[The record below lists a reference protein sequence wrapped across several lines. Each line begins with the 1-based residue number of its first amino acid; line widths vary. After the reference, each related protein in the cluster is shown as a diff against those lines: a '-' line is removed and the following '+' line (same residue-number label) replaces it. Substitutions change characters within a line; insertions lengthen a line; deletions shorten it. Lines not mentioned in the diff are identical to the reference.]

1 MDFVFLVVAVAAMYL
16 SPPSLW
22 PELEESPIYLILIVT
37 CLALSPLAVFKQL
50 SLKSLIA
57 NPITLCVILLIP
69 AIAISLLVSANFSDA
84 HISTWSFAKICIYYL
99 LLVGIL
105 NTEARFRQFLF
116 IFLGIVVLV
125 VAIGMIDYYDVVRIS
140 AIRQFHQLETDPV
153 TGERSEYLRLR
164 SVNFFHDPSNLGLLV
179 TTGTWITLYG
189 MAERGAWGFRLA
201 GVGLL
206 GFFGWAFRLAGA
218 RGAMTALVAGCVA
231 FLLTRFGRN
240 RKKAIALAGVILPFF
255 FLVIGGRATQVN
267 LSGEN
272 YRGSRLDLWSRG
284 IPYFVESPIFGIGAD
299 QHADVIG
306 RVAHNAVWTAYIE
319 LGFLGGTIF
328 LGIFYF
334 AFVGLVRIGSNHVER
349 PETELRRFLP
359 YMMAILASH
368 LIGLLTQ
375 PLTYQVP
382 IYTVYGL
389 CAAYCRL
396 TSAQTHLTPIEFNHR
411 ELRRLALTS
420 CGFLICF
427 YIFVRAVERFV

>member
-1 MDFVFLVVAVAAMYL
+1 MM
-16 SPPSLW
+16 
-22 PELEESPIYLILIVT
+22 
-37 CLALSPLAVFKQL
+37 
-50 SLKSLIA
+50 
-57 NPITLCVILLIP
+57 
-69 AIAISLLVSANFSDA
+69 
-84 HISTWSFAKICIYYL
+84 
-99 LLVGIL
+99 
-105 NTEARFRQFLF
+105 
-116 IFLGIVVLV
+116 
-125 VAIGMIDYYDVVRIS
+125 DYYEIVRIS
-140 AIRQFHQLETDPV
+140 SIRQFHQHETDSV
-153 TGERSEYLRLR
+153 TGERLEYLRLR
-164 SVNFFHDPSNLGLLV
+164 SVNFFHDPSALGLLV

-206 GFFGWAFRLAGA
+206 GIFGWAFKLAGA
-218 RGAMTALVAGCVA
+218 RGAMTSLVAGCVA

-240 RKKAIALAGVILPFF
+240 RKKAIALAGVILPFL
-255 FLVIGGRATQVN
+255 FLVVGGRATQIN
-267 LSGEN
+267 LGEEN

-334 AFVGLVRIGSNHVER
+334 AFVGLVCIGSYQVDR
-349 PETELRRFLP
+349 PETELKRFLP

-368 LIGLLTQ
+368 LVGLLTQ

-396 TSAQTHLTPIEFNHR
+396 ASAQTHLTPMELSPRH
-411 ELRRLALTS
+411 LRRLVLVS

-427 YIFVRAVERFV
+427 YIFVRAVEPLV